1 MASYMF
7 LFTFTMILFLTDARP
22 SYRLGSGIREYNRI
36 MNSDENNR
44 FFNER
49 QPRILNQLPE
59 YVLVEYGHR
68 HFRQ

>member
-7 LFTFTMILFLTDARP
+7 LFTFIMILFLTEARP
-22 SYRLGSGIREYNRI
+22 SYKLRSGMKEYNRI

-49 QPRILNQLPE
+49 QPRILNQFPE
-59 YVLVEYGHR
+59 YVLVGYEHR
-68 HFRQ
+68 KFRQ